1 MIRSIAVIFVAAI
14 LSLAWKS
21 ASAQASIE
29 ILCDVDF
36 RRTTSGAGK
45 PDLVTRRSFTQTFTV
60 NLGSQITVA
69 TRYAL
74 DDDVNPVQDRRVH
87 RTVPLATTHALV
99 LCEREGFACDR
110 DKALPLGRG
119 VLTTYEAMSVIDLKQ
134 GTYTRRGR
142 ASLQVDWDRLESQEF
157 WSGTCRTRTGEPL
170 PLPPVTRPADWLW
183 RPFPQQLDR
192 FFPERAM
199 RQEVGGAATVSCTAE
214 VDRKLT
220 GCQMVSE
227 SPEGFGFGDATIR
240 ASRLFLFIPAVING
254 QFVSSQVRL
263 PITWSPPS

>member
-1 MIRSIAVIFVAAI
+1 MVRLFTVVLATAI
-14 LSLAWKS
+14 LSLTWKS

-29 ILCDVDF
+29 ILCDIDF
-36 RRTTSGAGK
+36 RRTTSGTGK

-74 DDDVNPVQDRRVH
+74 DDDSNPVQERRVH

-99 LCEREGFACDR
+99 LCEREDFACDR

-119 VLTTYEAMSVIDLKQ
+119 VLTTYDTMTIIDLKQ

-142 ASLQVDWDRLESQEF
+142 SSLQVDWDRLESHEV
-157 WSGTCRTRTGEPL
+157 WSGTCRTRSGEPL
-170 PLPPVTRPADWLW
+170 PLPPVTRRADWFW

-192 FFPERAM
+192 FFPDTAM
-199 RQEVGGAATVSCTAE
+199 RQEVGGTATVSCTAE
-214 VDRKLT
+214 VDGKLT

-227 SPEGFGFGDATIR
+227 SPEGFGFGEATVR
-240 ASRLFLFIPAVING
+240 ASRLYRFIPAVMNG
-254 QFVSSQVRL
+254 EFVSSQVRL
-263 PITWSPPS
+263 PIRWSLPS